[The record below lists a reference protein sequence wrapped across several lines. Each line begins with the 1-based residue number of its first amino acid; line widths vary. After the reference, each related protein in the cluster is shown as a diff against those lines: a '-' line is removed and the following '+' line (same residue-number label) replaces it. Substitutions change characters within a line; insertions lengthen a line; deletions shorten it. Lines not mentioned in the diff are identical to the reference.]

1 MIQDHCLNVISEQ
14 HSLIGTNPNLSYQAV
29 TSKQVQTGQFVEFN
43 WTELN

>member
-14 HSLIGTNPNLSYQAV
+14 HSLIGTNPNLSYL
-29 TSKQVQTGQFVEFN
+29 TSKKVQTGQFVEFN